1 MQTKSIDGGKKK
13 KKKKKKKKSESQ
25 QIIHRWSGRAGG

>member
-1 MQTKSIDGGKKK
+1 MQTKSIDGG
-13 KKKKKKKKSESQ
+13 KKKKKKKSESQ